1 MTLNELAGRLNNVRP
16 KPGGGFTSRCP
27 AHDDR
32 ENSLSVDQAADG
44 KLLLHCFAGCSAA
57 GVCRAL
63 GITTAD
69 LSGENGRR
77 PAGPPKARRV
87 VATYPY
93 TDATGKLLFEVLRYD
108 PKSFCQ
114 RRPAAPNETVTTAGG
129 RELNARQDPRTGRG
143 WMWSLE
149 GGEPVLYHLPDV
161 LRAAQSG
168 GTVWVVEGEKDAD
181 ALARLGLTATTA
193 PMGAGKWRR
202 SYSEALR
209 GADVVVL
216 PDNDQAGQAHADA
229 VARSLRGIARRVR
242 LLALP
247 GIPQK
252 GDVSDWLA
260 AGGTREALEA
270 LAADTPDWT
279 PPDAAAPAPLAV
291 VRRLADVQPEAVMWL
306 WPGWLPRGK
315 LALLDGDPGL
325 GKSLITLDLAAR
337 VTTGAPMPDGTGGG
351 EPAGV
356 VILTAEDDL
365 SDTVRPRLDA
375 AGADV
380 SKIAALTAVRRTTD
394 GGGEVLDTPTLLDL
408 EALRQAIAFVS
419 AALVIIDP
427 LMAYLPGQVD
437 SHRDQDV
444 RRVLAPLAALAAE
457 TNAAVL
463 VVRHLSKT
471 TVGNPLYR
479 GGGSIGI
486 MGAARAGLIVGKDP
500 EDPTGEQRVLAVTK
514 CNLAAPP
521 PGLAYRLAADGPVRV
536 EWLGQTALTAAA
548 LLAAPPGGEERTAL
562 ADAEAFLRA
571 FLADG
576 PVEAKT
582 IQARAREAGIAEP
595 TLRRAKARVGV
606 EAFLTGFGAAG
617 RWHWRLPL
625 RRDDHEIPE
634 MITLKV

>member
-1 MTLNELAGRLNNVRP
+1 VTLNELAGRLNNVRP

-77 PAGPPKARRV
+77 PAGPSAARRV

-114 RRPAAPNETVTTAGG
+114 RRPDGKGGWTYNLAGVQ
-129 RELNARQDPRTGRG
+129 R
-143 WMWSLE
+143 
-149 GGEPVLYHLPDV
+149 VLYRLPQV
-161 LRAAQSG
+161 LAAVRNG
-168 GTVWVVEGEKDAD
+168 DTVFLAEGEKDAD
-181 ALARLGLTATTA
+181 ALAAVGLVATTN
-193 PMGAGKWRR
+193 PGGAAKWQP
-202 SYSEALR
+202 SYTNALTD
-209 GADVVVL
+209 ADVVIV
-216 PDNDQAGQAHADA
+216 PDNDAPGERHAA
-229 VARSLRGIARRVR
+229 QVAAALHGKARRIR
-242 LLALP
+242 ILRLP
-247 GIPQK
+247 GLPPK
-252 GDVSDWLA
+252 GDVSDFLA
-260 AGGTREALEA
+260 AGGTREELLR
-270 LAADTPDWT
+270 LAAEAEDWT

-536 EWLGQTALTAAA
+536 EWLGQTALTADA

>member
-77 PAGPPKARRV
+77 PAGPSAARRV

-114 RRPAAPNETVTTAGG
+114 RRPDGKGGWTYNLAGVQ
-129 RELNARQDPRTGRG
+129 R
-143 WMWSLE
+143 
-149 GGEPVLYHLPDV
+149 VLYRLPQV
-161 LRAAQSG
+161 LAAVRAGEA
-168 GTVWVVEGEKDAD
+168 VFLAEGEKDAD
-181 ALARLGLTATTA
+181 ALARLGLVATTN
-193 PMGAGKWRR
+193 PGGAAKWSD
-202 SYSEALR
+202 SYTNALA

-216 PDNDQAGQAHADA
+216 PDNDAAGERHAEQ
-229 VARSLRGIARRVR
+229 VATALAGKARRIR
-242 LLALP
+242 ILRLP
-247 GIPQK
+247 GLPEK

-260 AGGTREALEA
+260 AGGTREELLR
-270 LAADTPDWT
+270 LAAEAPDWT
-279 PPDAAAPAPLAV
+279 PEDAVAV
-291 VRRLADVQPEAVMWL
+291 ATDVAVLRRLADVKPEEVKWL

-337 VTTGAPMPDGTGGG
+337 VSTGREMPDGTGGG

-365 SDTVRPRLDA
+365 ADTVRPRLDA

-380 SKIAALTAVRRTTD
+380 HRVAALTAVRRTTET
-394 GGGEVLDTPTLLDL
+394 GAEALDTPTLLDL
-408 EALRQAIAFVS
+408 DALREAIREVE
-419 AALVIIDP
+419 AALVVIDP
-427 LMAYLPGQVD
+427 LMAFLPGQVD

-457 TNAAVL
+457 TAATVL
-463 VVRHLSKT
+463 VVRHLSKAS
-471 TVGNPLYR
+471 VGNPLYR

-486 MGAARAGLIVGKDP
+486 IGAARAGMVVAKDP
-500 EDPTGEQRVLAVTK
+500 EDPTGERRVLAVVK

-521 PGLAYRLAADGPVRV
+521 PSLAYRLAADGPVRV
-536 EWLGQTALTAAA
+536 EWLGETALTADA
-548 LLAAPPGGEERTAL
+548 LLSSTIGGEERTAL
-562 ADAEAFLRA
+562 AEAEDFLREV
-571 FLADG
+571 LSDG
-576 PVEAKT
+576 PVEANAVLKD
-582 IQARAREAGIAEP
+582 ARGAGISEK
-595 TLRRAKARVGV
+595 TLRRAKERLGV
-606 EAFLTGFGAAG
+606 EAIRSGFGSGG
-617 RWHWRLPL
+617 RWCWRLPFTI
-625 RRDDHEIPE
+625 DGQETPK
-634 MITLKV
+634 MVTLKV

>member
-77 PAGPPKARRV
+77 PAGPSAARRV

-114 RRPAAPNETVTTAGG
+114 RRPDGKGGWTYNLAGVQ
-129 RELNARQDPRTGRG
+129 R
-143 WMWSLE
+143 
-149 GGEPVLYHLPDV
+149 VLYRLPQV
-161 LRAAQSG
+161 LAAVRNG
-168 GTVWVVEGEKDAD
+168 DTVFLAEGEKDAD
-181 ALARLGLTATTA
+181 ALAAVGLVATTN
-193 PMGAGKWRR
+193 PGGAAKWQP
-202 SYSEALR
+202 SYTNALTD
-209 GADVVVL
+209 ADVVIV
-216 PDNDQAGQAHADA
+216 PDNDAPGERHAA
-229 VARSLRGIARRVR
+229 QVAAALHGKARRIR
-242 LLALP
+242 ILRLP
-247 GIPQK
+247 GLPPK
-252 GDVSDWLA
+252 GDVSDFLA
-260 AGGTREALEA
+260 AGGTREELLR
-270 LAADTPDWT
+270 LAAEAEDWT

-536 EWLGQTALTAAA
+536 EWLGQTALTADA